1 MSVPGALP
9 DVPAATGGPGGA
21 RPSVAALVEQAKL
34 ATLGMLV
41 AGIAHELNTPL
52 GALHANHDVL
62 QRALQKLHGI
72 LEDDVVEPHEL
83 DEVRRIVAAVTNIV
97 QVNELAMARMVQLV
111 KDLRNFGRLDRA
123 DIDVVDL
130 HEGIRSTIA
139 ILGAHARTVA
149 IDTDFGALPSVRCH
163 PDRLNQVWMNLLM
176 NAAQATPDG
185 GRVLI
190 RTRAAG
196 ATVRIEIIDRG
207 AGIAAENIDR
217 IFEPGFT
224 TKAGR
229 VGMGLGLAITR
240 EVVEQHGGSIRV
252 ASERGSG
259 TTFTIDLPV
268 SGPAADAE
276 PAASHGGAT

>member
-1 MSVPGALP
+1 MSFGAPDAPPG
-9 DVPAATGGPGGA
+9 TPGGE
-21 RPSVAALVEQAKL
+21 SIAALVQQAKL

-52 GALHANHDVL
+52 GALHGNHDVL
-62 QRALQKLHGI
+62 QRALHKLHAI
-72 LEDDVVEPHEL
+72 LEDEVVEPHEL
-83 DEVRRIVAAVTNIV
+83 DEVRRIVAAVTSIV

-139 ILGAHARTVA
+139 IMGVHSRTVT
-149 IDTDFGALPSVRCH
+149 IDTEFGVLPAVRCH

-176 NAAQATPDG
+176 NAVHASPAG
-185 GRVLI
+185 GRVHV
-190 RTRAAG
+190 RTHPLDAM
-196 ATVRIEIIDRG
+196 VRIEIVDDG
-207 AGIAAENIDR
+207 AGIPTENLER

-224 TKAGR
+224 TKSGR
-229 VGMGLGLAITR
+229 VGMGLGLAIAR
-240 EVVEQHGGSIRV
+240 EVVQQHGGSIRV
-252 ASERGSG
+252 ASERGVG

-268 SGPAADAE
+268 AGPIADTE
-276 PAASHGGAT
+276 PAASHGGAA